1 MGFIG
6 THQIVT
12 CSSSFQRTARLGKP
26 LPFPVPN
33 ARHPQRSTG
42 FNGTSRDLVGINHI
56 EPYVYTYLTMFLP
69 HMPIFNQ
76 HSGHSVKENTHHIS
90 NDSHLWTSH
99 TEFHRDPSAS
109 KALWL
114 SRVQRVPI
122 LKRCVWGRDSWL
134 MTHIQWR
141 QADTSL
147 LGHVGSCKTWVL
159 RSPVLLKFD
168 LAILAFKIIQSPFKS
183 SSPTW
188 LNDPSLPSSWVLQSH
203 KPHRAQ
209 QHCMMRSIATPT
221 CWALLPDKRTPAA
234 GRGMGCAKSLPRP
247 TGSTGEGSTNNIRT
261 AIGRIQDQMIEND
274 WEWRYSVGIFVI
286 AFPQGSCRLS
296 YWGQCSHT
304 WLCRERVPLHLMI
317 FNHHFP

>member
-56 EPYVYTYLTMFLP
+56 WPYVYTYLTMFLP

-109 KALWL
+109 KHFDSAAFNVFRSWNDVFEAGTADWWL
-114 SRVQRVPI
+114 
-122 LKRCVWGRDSWL
+122 
-134 MTHIQWR
+134 
-141 QADTSL
+141 TSNGVKL
-147 LGHVGSCKTWVL
+147 TPPCWDMLEAAKPGYLEVL
-159 RSPVLLKFD
+159 CF
-168 LAILAFKIIQSPFKS
+168 
-183 SSPTW
+183 W
-188 LNDPSLPSSWVLQSH
+188 SLTLQ
-203 KPHRAQ
+203 
-209 QHCMMRSIATPT
+209 
-221 CWALLPDKRTPAA
+221 
-234 GRGMGCAKSLPRP
+234 
-247 TGSTGEGSTNNIRT
+247 
-261 AIGRIQDQMIEND
+261 
-274 WEWRYSVGIFVI
+274 F
-286 AFPQGSCRLS
+286 
-296 YWGQCSHT
+296 
-304 WLCRERVPLHLMI
+304 
-317 FNHHFP
+317 

>member
-6 THQIVT
+6 PHQIVT
-12 CSSSFQRTARLGKP
+12 CSSSFQRRARLGKP

-42 FNGTSRDLVGINHI
+42 FNG
-56 EPYVYTYLTMFLP
+56 F
-69 HMPIFNQ
+69 FFAQ
-76 HSGHSVKENTHHIS
+76 H
-90 NDSHLWTSH
+90 
-99 TEFHRDPSAS
+99 
-109 KALWL
+109 
-114 SRVQRVPI
+114 
-122 LKRCVWGRDSWL
+122 KRCVWGLDSWL

-147 LGHVGSCKTWVL
+147 LGNVGSCKTLVL
-159 RSPVLLKFD
+159 RSPVFLKFD

-188 LNDPSLPSSWVLQSH
+188 LNDPPLPSSSVLQSH

-209 QHCMMRSIATPT
+209 QHCMMRSIATPS
-221 CWALLPDKRTPAA
+221 CWALLPDKRTPA
-234 GRGMGCAKSLPRP
+234 GRGMGYAKSLPRP

-261 AIGRIQDQMIEND
+261 VIGRIQDQMIEND

-296 YWGQCSHT
+296 CWGQCSHM